1 MLGVGLSSFN
11 TRWSSDCESTW
22 LVLEI
27 RLFTFGEMQNR
38 FKTGH
43 FSILRVRWLDD
54 KKGYEFLEHTA
65 DAYIAAYGKD
75 LAEAF
80 ENAAVAMF
88 DVMTE
93 VEKVSSKVEDSVEA
107 EGEDEYSLLYSWLE
121 ALIIRSET
129 NRMLFSRFKIL
140 HIGKSAKGF
149 RLEARIWG
157 EKFNPKKHLQKV
169 GVKAVTYHRM
179 EIVEEPGKVTLKFI
193 LDV

>member
-1 MLGVGLSSFN
+1 
-11 TRWSSDCESTW
+11 
-22 LVLEI
+22 
-27 RLFTFGEMQNR
+27 MQNR
-38 FKTGH
+38 FKTKH
-43 FSILRVRWLDD
+43 FIILTVRRLDE

-65 DAYIAAYGKD
+65 DAYVAAYGKD

-107 EGEDEYSLLYSWLE
+107 KGEDEYSLLYDWLE
-121 ALIIRSET
+121 ALLIKSET
-129 NRMLFSRFKIL
+129 SRMLYSRFKIL
-140 HIGKSAKGF
+140 YIRKSAKG
-149 RLEARIWG
+149 LKLQARILG

-179 EIVEEPGKVTLKFI
+179 EIVKKTGKVTLKFI
-193 LDV
+193 LDI